1 MSAYINQ
8 LNAAMAVA
16 TQTRREERERKDAQ
30 AAESA
35 RERLKPLEDRLAL
48 LLATIPLGVQAEG
61 LSLPT
66 VQAALRGRWR
76 GNCHPGDSGTALR
89 KLGFERRRGWRGG
102 AGFQA
107 QWYPQMPKPK

>member
-1 MSAYINQ
+1 MSAYIKH
-8 LNAAMAVA
+8 LNAVVAAA

-30 AAESA
+30 AAEAA
-35 RERLKPLEDRLAL
+35 RERLKPLEDRLAR

-66 VQAALRGRWR
+66 VQAALRGRSR
-76 GNCHPGDSGTALR
+76 GNCHPGDLGTALR

-102 AGFQA
+102 AGFKA
-107 QWYPQMPKPK
+107 LWYPQIPKPK